1 MASDQAVSSLIVV
14 GIEGVVFVAKTVNV
28 IVINILEYG
37 TTDPAAIHYI
47 GSRSGPLV
55 LGGRIDHQSGKD
67 GGECTDHMT

>member
-37 TTDPAAIHYI
+37 TTDPTAIHV
-47 GSRSGPLV
+47 SRF
-55 LGGRIDHQSGKD
+55 LGARRIVTGRSIDHVPNLLIQAV
-67 GGECTDHMT
+67 